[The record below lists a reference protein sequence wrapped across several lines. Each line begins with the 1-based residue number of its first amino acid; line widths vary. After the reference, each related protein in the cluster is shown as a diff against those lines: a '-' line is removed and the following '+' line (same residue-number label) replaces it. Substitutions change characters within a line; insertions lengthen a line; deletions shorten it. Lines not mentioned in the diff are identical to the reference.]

1 MSESRKD
8 IQQDY
13 KKDKASFTQVFNNI
27 VGELNIGGGNDDG
40 APAFRLYK
48 EISTLSLDTELL
60 YLEKITNCLK
70 KIMEFNYLVEIVEN
84 LDVLDI
90 SEKER
95 YEIRITN
102 TNSKVVC
109 KISFSEFKDNLLDY
123 NFDPDSFILDKIKR
137 IEGASDAKRIKEI
150 KDTILEYLS
159 YAIHFKQAF
168 RYEYD
173 TIGWDRYSLDN
184 TSIVN

>member
-27 VGELNIGGGNDDG
+27 LGELNIGGGNDDG

-84 LDVLDI
+84 LDVLD
-90 SEKER
+90 
-95 YEIRITN
+95 
-102 TNSKVVC
+102 VM
-109 KISFSEFKDNLLDY
+109 L
-123 NFDPDSFILDKIKR
+123 KR
-137 IEGASDAKRIKEI
+137 
-150 KDTILEYLS
+150 
-159 YAIHFKQAF
+159 
-168 RYEYD
+168 
-173 TIGWDRYSLDN
+173 
-184 TSIVN
+184 